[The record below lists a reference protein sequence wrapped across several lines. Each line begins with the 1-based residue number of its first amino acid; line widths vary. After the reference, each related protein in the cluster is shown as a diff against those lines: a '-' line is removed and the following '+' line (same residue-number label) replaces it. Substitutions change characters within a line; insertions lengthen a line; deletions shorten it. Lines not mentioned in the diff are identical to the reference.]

1 MKGIK
6 YYIFIRLLTIIPTV
20 FILLTVIFFILRILP
35 GDPIT
40 AMVGQKVPP
49 EVIEKLRAEAGLDK
63 PLYIQYIN
71 YLKNV
76 IQGDFGHS
84 LIWGK
89 RPVIEEILEKFP
101 ATLELAISSFFISVI
116 IGIFTGTLAGF
127 KKNTKLDVLL
137 RIYGIITYTL
147 FIPWFGMFLQMIF
160 GVYLKWLPVGGRI
173 EAGLEPT
180 HITGL
185 YVIDSILTLNL
196 PSLKSAVLH
205 LLLPSITLG
214 IVLSGA
220 YTRIVRNNV
229 VEVLSQ
235 DFILSYKARG
245 ISNTRI
251 VYHTIKNAFIPVI
264 TMMGLQ
270 FAILLAGAVLTE
282 TTFSWPGIGTFLL
295 ERIQYRDYP
304 CVQGVII
311 FYALFVAFISL
322 IVDII
327 YVWLDPRVKY

>member
-127 KKNTKLDVLL
+127 KKNTKLDILL

-147 FIPWFGMFLQMIF
+147 FIPWFGMLLQMIF

-180 HITGL
+180 YITGL

-196 PSLKSAVLH
+196 ASLKSAVIH

-270 FAILLAGAVLTE
+270 FAILLAAE
-282 TTFSWPGIGTFLL
+282 TTFAWPGIGTFLL

>member
-127 KKNTKLDVLL
+127 KKNTKLDILL

-147 FIPWFGMFLQMIF
+147 FIPWFGMLLQMIF

-180 HITGL
+180 YITGL

-196 PSLKSAVLH
+196 ASLKSAVIH

-282 TTFSWPGIGTFLL
+282 TTFAWPGIGTFLL

>member
-71 YLKNV
+71 YLKNI

-147 FIPWFGMFLQMIF
+147 FIPWFGMLLQMIF

-180 HITGL
+180 YITGL

-196 PSLKSAVLH
+196 ASLKSAVFH